1 MKIVARAH
9 WILAAA
15 ILALPLA
22 ATDAR
27 SAEPKDKPAD
37 APPRVLIIGDSISL
51 GYTPHVKR
59 MLKGKAEV
67 VHNRGNAQH
76 TATGLKRL
84 DSWLGKGKWDV
95 IHFNWGLW
103 DLCYRHPES
112 KVQGRRDKVRGKIT
126 IPLEQYGKNLDR
138 LVARL
143 KKTKAVLIWGHT
155 TVVPEKEAG
164 RFAGDAAK
172 YNAIAAKVMKKH
184 GVAVND
190 LHKLTKSFP
199 PSLFVAPGNVH
210 FTKAGSE
217 KLAKQVA
224 AKIAAALRGESLEDP
239 AKGDSASDK
248 ARADGTPSEGE
259 GGQR

>member
-1 MKIVARAH
+1 MIQRAPSV
-9 WILAAA
+9 LAAA
-15 ILALPLA
+15 ILSLSMA
-22 ATDAR
+22 APDAR
-27 SAEPKDKPAD
+27 SAEPKDRPSA
-37 APPRVLIIGDSISL
+37 ALPRVLIIGDSISL

-59 MLKGKAEV
+59 MLGGKAEV

-76 TATGLKRL
+76 TATGLKRI
-84 DSWLGKGKWDV
+84 DSWLGKQKWDV

-112 KVQGRRDKVRGKIT
+112 KVQGRRDKVRGTIT
-126 IPLEQYGKNLDR
+126 IRSEQYGKNLDR
-138 LVARL
+138 LVALL
-143 KKTKAVLIWGHT
+143 KKTKAVLIWAHT

-172 YNAIAAKVMKKH
+172 YNAIAAKIMKKH

-190 LHKLTKSFP
+190 LHKLTKAFP

-224 AKIAAALRGESLEDP
+224 AKIEAALRGESLEDP
-239 AKGDSASDK
+239 AKGDGAAEK
-248 ARADGTPSEGE
+248 ARANATPSEGE
-259 GGQR
+259 GGR